1 MLVVVEVV
9 VVEMV
14 MVELLAVEVLVVK
27 GENVVL
33 VMNSRKPIEIEL
45 SEGKFK
51 KLLFMFMVI
60 SITTWKKKTA

>member
-33 VMNSRKPIEIEL
+33 VMNSRK
-45 SEGKFK
+45 
-51 KLLFMFMVI
+51 
-60 SITTWKKKTA
+60 TY